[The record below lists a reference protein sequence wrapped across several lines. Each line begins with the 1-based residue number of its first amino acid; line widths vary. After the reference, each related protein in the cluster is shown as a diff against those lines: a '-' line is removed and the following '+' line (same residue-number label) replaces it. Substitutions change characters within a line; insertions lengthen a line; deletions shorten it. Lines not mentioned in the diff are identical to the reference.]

1 MSQNKKLTL
10 ILIISLIVII
20 VLITQV
26 IIPWIDMYKEQQRI
40 KNATVIVELKEDLEL
55 NFYSDTKLSDLIVNI
70 NGKLNEDIKIN
81 TKEVGTNKITFKYV
95 NDENIEIPYTFEYTV
110 VDKTPPVVW
119 LGSSYTVYVG
129 ADKEFY
135 KDIMCGDDL
144 DNNPVCKIEGYYD
157 TNKAGSYELNFVAY
171 DYSGNQTTHPFTLH
185 VNERIVNNS
194 KPTNTTPPVINRTA
208 FTDIITNY
216 KTDKTKIGLDVSGY
230 QGEIDYDA
238 VKNAG
243 VEFVFIKVGGTLGI
257 DGEYYVDSKFK
268 RNIEGFNRVGIPVGI
283 YFFSYAPSKKS
294 AIKDAEWVYEQIKDY
309 KVELPVVYDW
319 ENWSFYN
326 EFNLSF
332 YNLTANAEA
341 FLDTLNKKGYEGMLY
356 GSKNYIDKIWL
367 QTKYPI
373 WVAHYT
379 DDPTIS
385 YEEYAFWQICDNGQI
400 DGIYGN
406 VDINIMYVK
415 E

>member
-1 MSQNKKLTL
+1 MSQNKKLTI
-10 ILIISLIVII
+10 ILIISLVII
-20 VLITQV
+20 TVLITQV
-26 IIPWIDMYKEQQRI
+26 IIPCIDMYKEQQKI

-55 NFYSDTKLSDLIVNI
+55 NFYSETKLSDLIVNI
-70 NGKLNEDIKIN
+70 NGELNEDITIN
-81 TKEVGTNKITFKYV
+81 TKEIGTNKVTFKYV

-110 VDKTPPVVW
+110 VDQTPPVVW

-144 DNNPVCKIEGYYD
+144 DNKPVCKVEGYYD
-157 TNKAGSYELNFVAY
+157 TNKAGSYDLNFIAY
-171 DYSGNQTTHPFTLH
+171 DYSGNQTTHPFTLY
-185 VNERIVNNS
+185 VKERVVNNS
-194 KPTNTTPPVINRTA
+194 KLSTPQVINRTA
-208 FTDIITNY
+208 FSDIITNY

-238 VKNAG
+238 VKAAG

-367 QTKYPI
+367 KTDYPI

-379 DDPTIS
+379 SDPTVS
-385 YEEYAFWQICDNGQI
+385 YEEYAYWQICDNGQI

>member
-1 MSQNKKLTL
+1 M
-10 ILIISLIVII
+10 
-20 VLITQV
+20 
-26 IIPWIDMYKEQQRI
+26 
-40 KNATVIVELKEDLEL
+40 
-55 NFYSDTKLSDLIVNI
+55 
-70 NGKLNEDIKIN
+70 
-81 TKEVGTNKITFKYV
+81 
-95 NDENIEIPYTFEYTV
+95 
-110 VDKTPPVVW
+110 
-119 LGSSYTVYVG
+119 
-129 ADKEFY
+129 
-135 KDIMCGDDL
+135 KDDD
-144 DNNPVCKIEGYYD
+144 
-157 TNKAGSYELNFVAY
+157 
-171 DYSGNQTTHPFTLH
+171 FTLY
-185 VNERIVNNS
+185 VKERVVNNS
-194 KPTNTTPPVINRTA
+194 KPSTPQVINRTA
-208 FTDIITNY
+208 FSDIITNY

-238 VKNAG
+238 VKAAG

-367 QTKYPI
+367 KTDYPI

-379 DDPTIS
+379 SDPTVS
-385 YEEYAFWQICDNGQI
+385 YEEYAYWQICDNGQI

>member
-1 MSQNKKLTL
+1 MSQNKKLTI
-10 ILIISLIVII
+10 ILIISLVII
-20 VLITQV
+20 TVLITQV
-26 IIPWIDMYKEQQRI
+26 IIPCIDMYKEQQRI

-55 NFYSDTKLSDLIVNI
+55 NFYSETKLSDLIVNI
-70 NGKLNEDIKIN
+70 NGELNEDITIN
-81 TKEVGTNKITFKYV
+81 TKEIGTNKVTFKYV

-144 DNNPVCKIEGYYD
+144 DNKPVCKVEGYYD
-157 TNKAGSYELNFVAY
+157 TNKAGSYDLNFIAY
-171 DYSGNQTTHPFTLH
+171 DYSGNQTTHPFTLY
-185 VNERIVNNS
+185 VKERIVNNS
-194 KPTNTTPPVINRTA
+194 KPSTPQVINRTA
-208 FTDIITNY
+208 YSDIITNY

-238 VKNAG
+238 VASAG

-332 YNLTANAEA
+332 YNLTTNAEA

-367 QTKYPI
+367 KTDYPI

-379 DDPTIS
+379 SDPTVS
-385 YEEYAFWQICDNGQI
+385 YEEYAYWQICDNGQI

>member
-1 MSQNKKLTL
+1 MSQNKKLTI
-10 ILIISLIVII
+10 ILIVSLVII
-20 VLITQV
+20 TVLITQV
-26 IIPWIDMYKEQQRI
+26 IIPCIDMYKEQQRI

-55 NFYSDTKLSDLIVNI
+55 NFYSETKLSDLIVNI
-70 NGKLNEDIKIN
+70 NGELNEDITIN
-81 TKEVGTNKITFKYV
+81 TKEIGTNKVTFKYV

-144 DNNPVCKIEGYYD
+144 DNKPVCKVEGYYD
-157 TNKAGSYELNFVAY
+157 TNKAGSYDLNFIAY
-171 DYSGNQTTHPFTLH
+171 DYSGNQTTHPFTLY
-185 VNERIVNNS
+185 VKERVVNNS
-194 KPTNTTPPVINRTA
+194 KPSTPQVINRTA
-208 FTDIITNY
+208 FSDIITNY

-238 VKNAG
+238 VKAAG

-309 KVELPVVYDW
+309 KVELPIVYDW

-367 QTKYPI
+367 KTDYPI

-379 DDPTIS
+379 SDPTVS
-385 YEEYAFWQICDNGQI
+385 YEAYAYWQICDNGQI

>member
-1 MSQNKKLTL
+1 MSQNKKLTI
-10 ILIISLIVII
+10 ILIISLVII
-20 VLITQV
+20 TVLITQV
-26 IIPWIDMYKEQQRI
+26 IIPCIDMYKEQQRI

-55 NFYSDTKLSDLIVNI
+55 NFYSETKLSDLIVNI
-70 NGKLNEDIKIN
+70 NGELNEDITIN
-81 TKEVGTNKITFKYV
+81 TKEIGTNKVTFKYV

-144 DNNPVCKIEGYYD
+144 DNKPVCKVEGYYD
-157 TNKAGSYELNFVAY
+157 TNKAGSYDLNFIAY
-171 DYSGNQTTHPFTLH
+171 DYSGNQTTHPFTLY
-185 VNERIVNNS
+185 VKERVVNNS
-194 KPTNTTPPVINRTA
+194 KPSTPQVINRTA
-208 FTDIITNY
+208 FSDIITSY

-238 VKNAG
+238 VKAAG

-268 RNIEGFNRVGIPVGI
+268 RNIEGFNKVGIPVGI

-367 QTKYPI
+367 KTDYPI

-379 DDPTIS
+379 SDPTVS
-385 YEEYAFWQICDNGQI
+385 YEEYAYWQICDNGQI

>member
-1 MSQNKKLTL
+1 MSQNKKLTI
-10 ILIISLIVII
+10 ILIVSLVII
-20 VLITQV
+20 TVLITQV
-26 IIPWIDMYKEQQRI
+26 IIPCIDMYKEQQRI

-55 NFYSDTKLSDLIVNI
+55 NFYSETKLSDLIVNI
-70 NGKLNEDIKIN
+70 NGKLNEDITIN
-81 TKEVGTNKITFKYV
+81 TKEIGTNKVTFKYV

-144 DNNPVCKIEGYYD
+144 DNKPVCKVEGYYD
-157 TNKAGSYELNFVAY
+157 TNKAGSYDLNFIAY
-171 DYSGNQTTHPFTLH
+171 DYSGNQTTHPFTLY
-185 VNERIVNNS
+185 VKERVVNNS
-194 KPTNTTPPVINRTA
+194 KPSTPQVINRTA
-208 FTDIITNY
+208 FSDIITNY

-238 VKNAG
+238 VKAAG
-243 VEFVFIKVGGTLGI
+243 VEFVFIKVGGTLGM

-309 KVELPVVYDW
+309 KVELPIVYDW

-332 YNLTANAEA
+332 YNLTSNAEA
-341 FLDTLNKKGYEGMLY
+341 FLDTLNKKGYKGMLY

-367 QTKYPI
+367 KTDYPI

-379 DDPTIS
+379 SDPTVS
-385 YEEYAFWQICDNGQI
+385 YEEYAYWQICDNGQI

>member
-1 MSQNKKLTL
+1 MSQNKKLTI
-10 ILIISLIVII
+10 ILIISLVII
-20 VLITQV
+20 TVLITQV
-26 IIPWIDMYKEQQRI
+26 IIPCIDMYKEQQRI

-55 NFYSDTKLSDLIVNI
+55 NFYSETKLSDLIVNI
-70 NGKLNEDIKIN
+70 NGELNEDITIN
-81 TKEVGTNKITFKYV
+81 TKEIGTNKVTFKYV

-144 DNNPVCKIEGYYD
+144 DNKPVCKVEGYYD
-157 TNKAGSYELNFVAY
+157 TNKAGSYDLNFIAY
-171 DYSGNQTTHPFTLH
+171 DYSGNQTTHPFTLY
-185 VNERIVNNS
+185 VKERVVNNS
-194 KPTNTTPPVINRTA
+194 KPSTPQVINRTA
-208 FTDIITNY
+208 FSDIITNY

-238 VKNAG
+238 VASAG

-367 QTKYPI
+367 KTDYPI

-379 DDPTIS
+379 SDPTVS
-385 YEEYAFWQICDNGQI
+385 YEEYAYWQICDNGQI

>member
-1 MSQNKKLTL
+1 MSQNKKLTI
-10 ILIISLIVII
+10 ILIVSLVII
-20 VLITQV
+20 TVLITQV
-26 IIPWIDMYKEQQRI
+26 IIPCIDMYKEQQRI

-55 NFYSDTKLSDLIVNI
+55 NFYSETKLSDLIVNI
-70 NGKLNEDIKIN
+70 NGELNEDITIN
-81 TKEVGTNKITFKYV
+81 TKEIGTNKVTFKYV

-144 DNNPVCKIEGYYD
+144 DNKPVCKVEGYYD
-157 TNKAGSYELNFVAY
+157 TNKAGSYDLNFIAY
-171 DYSGNQTTHPFTLH
+171 DYSGNQTTHPFTLY
-185 VNERIVNNS
+185 VKERVVNNS
-194 KPTNTTPPVINRTA
+194 KPSTPQVINRTA
-208 FTDIITNY
+208 FSDIITNY

-238 VKNAG
+238 VASAG

-367 QTKYPI
+367 KTDYPI

-379 DDPTIS
+379 SDPTVS
-385 YEEYAFWQICDNGQI
+385 YEEYAYWQICDNGQI

>member
-1 MSQNKKLTL
+1 MFCDFFAIAS
-10 ILIISLIVII
+10 
-20 VLITQV
+20 
-26 IIPWIDMYKEQQRI
+26 
-40 KNATVIVELKEDLEL
+40 
-55 NFYSDTKLSDLIVNI
+55 
-70 NGKLNEDIKIN
+70 
-81 TKEVGTNKITFKYV
+81 
-95 NDENIEIPYTFEYTV
+95 
-110 VDKTPPVVW
+110 
-119 LGSSYTVYVG
+119 
-129 ADKEFY
+129 
-135 KDIMCGDDL
+135 
-144 DNNPVCKIEGYYD
+144 
-157 TNKAGSYELNFVAY
+157 
-171 DYSGNQTTHPFTLH
+171 
-185 VNERIVNNS
+185 S

>member
-1 MSQNKKLTL
+1 MSQNKKITI
-10 ILIISLIVII
+10 ILIISLVII
-20 VLITQV
+20 TVLITQV
-26 IIPWIDMYKEQQRI
+26 IIPCIDMYKEQQRI

-55 NFYSDTKLSDLIVNI
+55 NFYSETKLSDLIVNI
-70 NGKLNEDIKIN
+70 NGELNEDITIN
-81 TKEVGTNKITFKYV
+81 TKEIGTNKVTFKYV

-144 DNNPVCKIEGYYD
+144 DNKPVCKVEGYYD
-157 TNKAGSYELNFVAY
+157 TNKAGSYDLNFIAY
-171 DYSGNQTTHPFTLH
+171 DYSGNQTTHPFTLY
-185 VNERIVNNS
+185 VKERVVNNS
-194 KPTNTTPPVINRTA
+194 KPSTPQVISRTA
-208 FTDIITNY
+208 FSDIITNY

-238 VKNAG
+238 VKAAG

-367 QTKYPI
+367 KTDYPI

-379 DDPTIS
+379 SDPTVS
-385 YEEYAFWQICDNGQI
+385 YEEYA
-400 DGIYGN
+400 Y
-406 VDINIMYVK
+406 
-415 E
+415 

>member
-1 MSQNKKLTL
+1 MSQNKKLTI
-10 ILIISLIVII
+10 ILIISLVVIT

-26 IIPWIDMYKEQQRI
+26 IIPCIDMYKEQQRI

-55 NFYSDTKLSDLIVNI
+55 NFYSETKLSDLIVNI
-70 NGKLNEDIKIN
+70 NGELNEDITIN
-81 TKEVGTNKITFKYV
+81 TKEIGTNKVTFKYV

-144 DNNPVCKIEGYYD
+144 DNKLVCKVEGYYD
-157 TNKAGSYELNFVAY
+157 TNKAGSYDLNFIAY
-171 DYSGNQTTHPFTLH
+171 DYSGNQTTHPFTLY
-185 VNERIVNNS
+185 VKERVVNNS
-194 KPTNTTPPVINRTA
+194 KPSTPQIINRTA
-208 FTDIITNY
+208 FSDIITNY

-238 VKNAG
+238 VKAAG

-367 QTKYPI
+367 KTNYPI

-379 DDPTIS
+379 SDPTVS
-385 YEEYAFWQICDNGQI
+385 YEEYAYWQICDNGQI

>member
-1 MSQNKKLTL
+1 MSQNKKLTI
-10 ILIISLIVII
+10 ILIISLVII
-20 VLITQV
+20 TVLITQV
-26 IIPWIDMYKEQQRI
+26 IIPCIDMYKEQQRI
-40 KNATVIVELKEDLEL
+40 KNATVIVELKENLEL
-55 NFYSDTKLSDLIVNI
+55 NFYSETKLSDLIVNI
-70 NGKLNEDIKIN
+70 NGELNEDITIN
-81 TKEVGTNKITFKYV
+81 TKEIGTNKVTFKYV

-144 DNNPVCKIEGYYD
+144 DNKPVCKVEGYYD
-157 TNKAGSYELNFVAY
+157 TNKAGSYDLNFIAY
-171 DYSGNQTTHPFTLH
+171 DYSGNQTTHPFTLY
-185 VNERIVNNS
+185 VKERVVNNS
-194 KPTNTTPPVINRTA
+194 KPSTPQIINRTA
-208 FTDIITNY
+208 FSDIITNY

-238 VKNAG
+238 VKAAG

-367 QTKYPI
+367 KTNYPI

-379 DDPTIS
+379 SDPTVS
-385 YEEYAFWQICDNGQI
+385 YEEYAYWQICDNGQI

>member
-1 MSQNKKLTL
+1 MSQNKKLTI
-10 ILIISLIVII
+10 ILIISLVII
-20 VLITQV
+20 TVLTTQV
-26 IIPWIDMYKEQQRI
+26 IIPCIDMYKEQQRI

-55 NFYSDTKLSDLIVNI
+55 NFYSETKLSDLIVKL
-70 NGKLNEDIKIN
+70 NGELNEDITIN
-81 TKEVGTNKITFKYV
+81 TKEIGTNKITFKYV

-144 DNNPVCKIEGYYD
+144 DNKPVCKVEGYYD
-157 TNKAGSYELNFVAY
+157 TNKAGSYDLNFIAY
-171 DYSGNQTTHPFTLH
+171 DYSGNQTTHPFTLY
-185 VNERIVNNS
+185 VKERVVNNS
-194 KPTNTTPPVINRTA
+194 KPSTPQVINRTA
-208 FTDIITNY
+208 FSDIITNY
-216 KTDKTKIGLDVSGY
+216 KTGKTKIGLDVSGY

-238 VKNAG
+238 VKAAG

-283 YFFSYAPSKKS
+283 YFFSYATSKKS

-309 KVELPVVYDW
+309 KVELPIVYDW

-367 QTKYPI
+367 KTDYPI

-379 DDPTIS
+379 SDPTVS
-385 YEEYAFWQICDNGQI
+385 YEEYAYWQICDNGQI

>member
-1 MSQNKKLTL
+1 MSQNKKLTI
-10 ILIISLIVII
+10 ILIISLVII
-20 VLITQV
+20 TVLITQV
-26 IIPWIDMYKEQQRI
+26 IIPCIDIYKEQQRI

-55 NFYSDTKLSDLIVNI
+55 NFYSKTKLSDLIVNI
-70 NGKLNEDIKIN
+70 NGELNEDITIN
-81 TKEVGTNKITFKYV
+81 TKEIGTNKVTFKYV

-144 DNNPVCKIEGYYD
+144 DNKPVCKVEGYYD
-157 TNKAGSYELNFVAY
+157 TNKAGSYDLNFIAY
-171 DYSGNQTTHPFTLH
+171 DYSGNQTTHPFTLY
-185 VNERIVNNS
+185 VKERVVNNS
-194 KPTNTTPPVINRTA
+194 KPSTPQVISRTA
-208 FTDIITNY
+208 FSDIITNY

-238 VKNAG
+238 VKAAG

-367 QTKYPI
+367 KTDYPI

-379 DDPTIS
+379 SDPTVS
-385 YEEYAFWQICDNGQI
+385 YEEYAYWQICDNGQI

>member
-1 MSQNKKLTL
+1 MSQNKKLTI
-10 ILIISLIVII
+10 ILIISLIIII
-20 VLITQV
+20 VLITQA
-26 IIPWIDMYKEQQRI
+26 IIPCIDMYKEQQKI

-55 NFYSDTKLSDLIVNI
+55 NFYSETKLSDLIVNI
-70 NGKLNEDIKIN
+70 NGELTEDITIN
-81 TKEVGTNKITFKYV
+81 TKEIGTNKVTFKYV

-144 DNNPVCKIEGYYD
+144 DNKPVCKVEGYYD
-157 TNKAGSYELNFVAY
+157 TNKAGSYDLNFIAY
-171 DYSGNQTTHPFTLH
+171 DYSGNQTTHPFTLY
-185 VNERIVNNS
+185 VKERVVNNS
-194 KPTNTTPPVINRTA
+194 KPSTPQVINRTA
-208 FTDIITNY
+208 FSDIITNY

-238 VKNAG
+238 VKAAG

-309 KVELPVVYDW
+309 KVELPIVYDW

-367 QTKYPI
+367 KTDYPI

-379 DDPTIS
+379 SDPTVS
-385 YEEYAFWQICDNGQI
+385 YEEYAYWQICDNGQI

>member
-1 MSQNKKLTL
+1 MSQNKKLTI
-10 ILIISLIVII
+10 ILIISLVII
-20 VLITQV
+20 TVLITQV
-26 IIPWIDMYKEQQRI
+26 IIPCIDMYKEQQRI

-55 NFYSDTKLSDLIVNI
+55 NFYSETKLSDLIVNI
-70 NGKLNEDIKIN
+70 NGELKEDITIN
-81 TKEVGTNKITFKYV
+81 TKEIGTNKVTFKYV
-95 NDENIEIPYTFEYTV
+95 NDENIEIPYTFKYTV

-144 DNNPVCKIEGYYD
+144 DNKPVCKVEGYYD
-157 TNKAGSYELNFVAY
+157 TNKAGSYDLNFIAY
-171 DYSGNQTTHPFTLH
+171 DYSGNQTTHPFTLY
-185 VNERIVNNS
+185 VKERVVNNS
-194 KPTNTTPPVINRTA
+194 KPSTPQVINRTA
-208 FTDIITNY
+208 FSDIITNY

-238 VKNAG
+238 VKAAG

-309 KVELPVVYDW
+309 KVELPIVYDW

-367 QTKYPI
+367 KTDYPI

-379 DDPTIS
+379 SDPTVS
-385 YEEYAFWQICDNGQI
+385 YEEYAYWQICDNGQI

>member
-1 MSQNKKLTL
+1 MSQNKKLTI
-10 ILIISLIVII
+10 ILIISLIVIT

-26 IIPWIDMYKEQQRI
+26 IIPCIDIYKEQQRI
-40 KNATVIVELKEDLEL
+40 KNATVIVELKDDLEL
-55 NFYSDTKLSDLIVNI
+55 NFYSETKLSDLIVNI
-70 NGKLNEDIKIN
+70 NGELNEDITIN
-81 TKEVGTNKITFKYV
+81 TKEIGTNKVTFKYV

-144 DNNPVCKIEGYYD
+144 DNKPVCKIEGYYD
-157 TNKAGSYELNFVAY
+157 TNKAGSYDLNFIAY
-171 DYSGNQTTHPFTLH
+171 DYSGNQTTHPFTLY
-185 VNERIVNNS
+185 VKERVVNNS
-194 KPTNTTPPVINRTA
+194 KPSTPQVINRTL
-208 FTDIITNY
+208 FSDIITNY

-238 VKNAG
+238 VKASG

-332 YNLTANAEA
+332 YNLTRNAEA

-367 QTKYPI
+367 KTDYPI

-379 DDPTIS
+379 SDKTVS
-385 YEEYAFWQICDNGQI
+385 YEEYAYWQICDNGQI

>member
-1 MSQNKKLTL
+1 MSQNKKLTI
-10 ILIISLIVII
+10 ILIISLVII
-20 VLITQV
+20 TVLITQV
-26 IIPWIDMYKEQQRI
+26 IIPCIDMYKEQQRI

-55 NFYSDTKLSDLIVNI
+55 NFYSETKLSDLIVNI
-70 NGKLNEDIKIN
+70 NGELNEDITIN
-81 TKEVGTNKITFKYV
+81 TKEIGTNKVTFKYV

-144 DNNPVCKIEGYYD
+144 DNKPVCKVEGYYD
-157 TNKAGSYELNFVAY
+157 TNKTGSYDLNFIAY
-171 DYSGNQTTHPFTLH
+171 DYSGNQTTHPFTLY
-185 VNERIVNNS
+185 VKERVVNNS
-194 KPTNTTPPVINRTA
+194 KPSTPQVINRTA
-208 FTDIITNY
+208 YSDIITNY

-238 VKNAG
+238 VASAG

-294 AIKDAEWVYEQIKDY
+294 TIKDAEWVYEQIKDY

-367 QTKYPI
+367 KTDYPI

-379 DDPTIS
+379 SDPTVS
-385 YEEYAFWQICDNGQI
+385 YEEYAYWQICDNGQI

>member
-1 MSQNKKLTL
+1 MSQNKKLTI
-10 ILIISLIVII
+10 ILIISLVII
-20 VLITQV
+20 TVLITQV
-26 IIPWIDMYKEQQRI
+26 IIPCIDMYKEQQRI

-55 NFYSDTKLSDLIVNI
+55 NFYSETKLSDLIVNI
-70 NGKLNEDIKIN
+70 NGELNEDITIN
-81 TKEVGTNKITFKYV
+81 TKEIGTNKVTFKYV

-144 DNNPVCKIEGYYD
+144 DNKPVCKVEGYYD
-157 TNKAGSYELNFVAY
+157 TNKTGSYDLNFIAY
-171 DYSGNQTTHPFTLH
+171 DYSGNQTTHPFTLY
-185 VNERIVNNS
+185 VKERVVNNS
-194 KPTNTTPPVINRTA
+194 KPSTPQVINRTA
-208 FTDIITNY
+208 YSDIITNY

-238 VKNAG
+238 VASAG

-367 QTKYPI
+367 KTDYPI

-379 DDPTIS
+379 SDPTVS
-385 YEEYAFWQICDNGQI
+385 YEEYAYWQICDNGQI

>member
-1 MSQNKKLTL
+1 MSQNKKLTI
-10 ILIISLIVII
+10 ILIISLVII
-20 VLITQV
+20 TVLITQV
-26 IIPWIDMYKEQQRI
+26 IIPCIDMYKEQQRI

-55 NFYSDTKLSDLIVNI
+55 NFYSETKLSDLIVNI
-70 NGKLNEDIKIN
+70 NGELNEDITIN
-81 TKEVGTNKITFKYV
+81 TKEIGTNEVTFKYV
-95 NDENIEIPYTFEYTV
+95 NDENIEIPYTFKYTV

-144 DNNPVCKIEGYYD
+144 DNKPVCKVEGYYD
-157 TNKAGSYELNFVAY
+157 TNKAGSYDLNFIAY
-171 DYSGNQTTHPFTLH
+171 DYSGNQTTHPFTLY
-185 VNERIVNNS
+185 VKERVVNNS
-194 KPTNTTPPVINRTA
+194 KPSTPQVINRTA
-208 FTDIITNY
+208 FSDIIANY

-238 VKNAG
+238 VKAAG

-309 KVELPVVYDW
+309 KVELPIVYDW

-367 QTKYPI
+367 KTDYPI

-379 DDPTIS
+379 SDPTVS
-385 YEEYAFWQICDNGQI
+385 YEEYAYWQICDNGQI

>member
-1 MSQNKKLTL
+1 MSQNKKLTI
-10 ILIISLIVII
+10 ILIISLVII
-20 VLITQV
+20 TVLITQV
-26 IIPWIDMYKEQQRI
+26 IIPCIDMYKEQQRI

-55 NFYSDTKLSDLIVNI
+55 NFYSETKLSDLIVNI
-70 NGKLNEDIKIN
+70 NGELNEDITIN
-81 TKEVGTNKITFKYV
+81 TKEIGTNKVTFKYV

-144 DNNPVCKIEGYYD
+144 DNKPVCKVEGYYD
-157 TNKAGSYELNFVAY
+157 TNKAGSYDLNFIAY
-171 DYSGNQTTHPFTLH
+171 DYSGNQTTHPFTLY
-185 VNERIVNNS
+185 VKERVVNNS
-194 KPTNTTPPVINRTA
+194 KPSTPQVISRTA
-208 FTDIITNY
+208 FSDIITNY

-238 VKNAG
+238 VKAAG

-309 KVELPVVYDW
+309 KVELPIVYDW

-367 QTKYPI
+367 KTDYPI

-379 DDPTIS
+379 SDPTVS
-385 YEEYAFWQICDNGQI
+385 YEEYAYWQICDNGQI

>member
-1 MSQNKKLTL
+1 MSQNKKLTI
-10 ILIISLIVII
+10 ILIISLIII
-20 VLITQV
+20 TVLITQV
-26 IIPWIDMYKEQQRI
+26 IIPCIDMYKKQQRI

-55 NFYSDTKLSDLIVNI
+55 NFYSETKLSDLIVNI
-70 NGKLNEDIKIN
+70 NGELNEDITIN
-81 TKEVGTNKITFKYV
+81 TKEIGTNKVTFKYV

-144 DNNPVCKIEGYYD
+144 DNKPVCKVEGYYD
-157 TNKAGSYELNFVAY
+157 TNKAGSYDLNFIAY
-171 DYSGNQTTHPFTLH
+171 DYSGNQTTHPFTLY
-185 VNERIVNNS
+185 VKERVVNNS
-194 KPTNTTPPVINRTA
+194 KPSTPQAINRTA
-208 FTDIITNY
+208 FSDIITNY

-238 VKNAG
+238 VKAAG

-309 KVELPVVYDW
+309 KVELPIVYDW

-356 GSKNYIDKIWL
+356 GSKKYIDKIWL
-367 QTKYPI
+367 KTDYPI

-379 DDPTIS
+379 SDPTVS
-385 YEEYAFWQICDNGQI
+385 YEEYAYWQICDNGQI